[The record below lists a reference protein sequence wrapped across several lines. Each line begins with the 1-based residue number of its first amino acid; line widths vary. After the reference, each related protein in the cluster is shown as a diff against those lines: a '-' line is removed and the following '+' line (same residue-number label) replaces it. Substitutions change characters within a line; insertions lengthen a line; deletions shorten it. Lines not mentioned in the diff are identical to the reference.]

1 MKMRSRIILIAA
13 LLFSTNL
20 LANLSNTITS
30 PADIPVEAFFKNA
43 QFSTM
48 SISPDGKHLAVIY
61 RTGTSDSLAIMD
73 VGLTEVKS
81 NYNFGEFRRI
91 GQVMWPRNDRFIL
104 SYAKFV
110 GFLDSSGEPPVYVA
124 YDLDGKNGRQLTV
137 PLRTSYSIL
146 SMLPNKPNKIL
157 VTKRHAFDEGAVKL
171 FEIDIDKGKEDYIG
185 GEPLKALGIIADSD
199 GNPRVSR
206 VFKDLDDED
215 KLGNFETKIMV
226 KRTPKSDWEVA
237 DLPIFT
243 GIDTKTNLLGFN
255 ADNTIA
261 YVSSDKTTKLPSVYS
276 VNLATWETK
285 LVHEENVSEIS
296 GRGTLYNGALEVL
309 SFSPDYNRT
318 VFLSEDSEMKKI
330 MTQLYVSMGIDD
342 ATSDI
347 RISSFTEDNNKLV
360 FNISS
365 DRDPGVFY
373 LFNRGLDGSTPGI
386 KLLSIANDQLDP
398 AMMAEMKPIQ
408 FTSRDGI
415 TLNGYKVLP
424 TFGEAP
430 YPMIQII
437 HGGPHGPRDYWGW
450 NREAQ
455 FLASRGYAVVSVNFR
470 GSGGYGKAFERSGYK
485 EWGGKM
491 INDMTDATMWMVD
504 NGYADKGRMCVYGGS
519 YGGYGTLQSV
529 VREPDLY
536 KCAIGYVGVYSLHEM
551 KKSGDIVDRESG
563 RKFLDRVLGMD
574 KDLLTEFSPALNV
587 DKIKAELF
595 IAHGREDVRVPMDQY
610 DVLSDNL
617 KRIGKSYKSMIRD
630 EGHGYQQDK
639 NKFDF
644 YRAMEGFFAKNL
656 K

>member
-1 MKMRSRIILIAA
+1 MRRGIILVTL
-13 LLFSTNL
+13 LLF
-20 LANLSNTITS
+20 TINIKAS
-30 PADIPVEAFFKNA
+30 PVNIPVEAFFKNA
-43 QFSTM
+43 KFSDM
-48 SISPDGKHLAVIY
+48 SISPDGKHLAVTY
-61 RTGTSDSLAIMD
+61 DTGTSNSVAIMD
-73 VGLTEVKS
+73 VGLTKVLS
-81 NYNFGEFRRI
+81 NINFGDYMRI
-91 GQVMWPRNDRFIL
+91 GRVYWPRADRFIL
-104 SYAKFV
+104 SYSKFV
-110 GFLDSSGEPPVYVA
+110 GNLDNNGTPPVHVA
-124 YDLDGKNGRQLTV
+124 YDLDGKNGRQLTI
-137 PLRTSYSIL
+137 PQRTRYNIISL
-146 SMLPNKPNKIL
+146 LPNKPNKIL
-157 VTKRHAFDEGAVKL
+157 VTKGHYFDKGAVKL
-171 FEIDIDKGKEDYIG
+171 FEIQIDKGKEDYIG
-185 GEPLKALGIIADSD
+185 GEPLKATSIIADSD
-199 GNPRVSR
+199 GIPRVA
-206 VFKDLDDED
+206 VIFKDLEEEDE
-215 KLGNFETKIMV
+215 LGNVEIFLKV

-237 DLPIFT
+237 NLPILA
-243 GIDTKTNLLGFN
+243 GIDTKVDLLGFN

-261 YVSSDKTTKLPSVYS
+261 YVSSDIKTKVPSIYS
-276 VNLATWETK
+276 VDLMTWETK
-285 LVHEENVSEIS
+285 LVHEEEIS
-296 GRGTLYNGALEVL
+296 AITGRGTLFNGALEAL
-309 SFSPDYNRT
+309 AFSPDYNRT
-318 VFLSEDSEMKKI
+318 VFLSDNSESKKI
-330 MTQLYVSMGIDD
+330 MMQLYASMGIDD
-342 ATSDI
+342 ETSDI
-347 RISSFTEDNNKLV
+347 RITSFTEDGGKLV
-360 FNISS
+360 FNVRS

-373 LFNRGLDGSTPGI
+373 LFNRGIDGSKPNI
-386 KLLSIANDQLDP
+386 RMLSLANEQIDP
-398 AMMAEMKPIQ
+398 SQMAAMKPIKFQ
-408 FTSRDGI
+408 SRDGI
-415 TLNGYKVLP
+415 SLNGYMVLP
-424 TFGEAP
+424 TYGEAP
-430 YPMIQII
+430 FPMIQII
-437 HGGPHGPRDYWGW
+437 HGGPHGARDYWGW

-504 NGYADKGRMCVYGGS
+504 NGYADKERMCVYGGS

-551 KKSGDIVDRESG
+551 KKSGDIVDSKSG

-617 KRIGKSYKSMIRD
+617 KRIGKPYQSMIRD

>member
-1 MKMRSRIILIAA
+1 MRRWIILVA
-13 LLFSTNL
+13 LLLFTINIKASPVNL
-20 LANLSNTITS
+20 
-30 PADIPVEAFFKNA
+30 PVEAFFKNA
-43 QFSTM
+43 KFSDM
-48 SISPDGKHLAVIY
+48 KISPDGKHLAVTY
-61 RTGTSDSLAIMD
+61 DTGTSNSVAIMD
-73 VGLTEVKS
+73 VGLTKVLS
-81 NYNFGEFRRI
+81 NINFGDYMRI
-91 GQVMWPRNDRFIL
+91 GRVYWPRADRFIL
-104 SYAKFV
+104 SYSKFV
-110 GFLDSSGEPPVYVA
+110 GYLDNNGTPPIHVA
-124 YDLDGKNGRQLTV
+124 YDLDGKNGRQLTI
-137 PLRTSYSIL
+137 PQRTRYNIISL
-146 SMLPNKPNKIL
+146 LPNKPNKIL
-157 VTKRHAFDEGAVKL
+157 VTKSHYFDKGAVKL
-171 FEIDIDKGKEDYIG
+171 FEIQIDKGKEDYIG
-185 GEPLKALGIIADSD
+185 GEPLKATSIIADSE
-199 GNPRVSR
+199 GIPRVA
-206 VFKDLDDED
+206 VIFKDLEEEDE
-215 KLGNFETKIMV
+215 LGNVEISLKV

-237 DLPIFT
+237 NLPILA
-243 GIDTKTNLLGFN
+243 GIDTKVGLLGFN

-261 YVSSDKTTKLPSVYS
+261 YVSSDIKTKVPSIYS
-276 VNLATWETK
+276 VDLMTWETK
-285 LVHEENVSEIS
+285 LVHEEEIS
-296 GRGTLYNGALEVL
+296 AITGRGELYNGALEAL
-309 SFSPDYNRT
+309 AFSPDYNRT
-318 VFLSEDSEMKKI
+318 VFLSDDSEMKKI
-330 MTQLYVSMGIDD
+330 MMQLYVSMGMDD
-342 ATSDI
+342 ETSDI
-347 RISSFTEDNNKLV
+347 RISSFTEDGDKLV
-360 FNISS
+360 FNVKS

-373 LFNRGLDGSTPGI
+373 LFNRGFDGSKPNI
-386 KLLSIANDQLDP
+386 RMLSLANEKIDP
-398 AMMAEMKPIQ
+398 SQMATMKPIKFQ
-408 FTSRDGI
+408 SRDGI
-415 TLNGYKVLP
+415 SLNGYMVLP
-424 TFGEAP
+424 TYGEAP
-430 YPMIQII
+430 FPMIQII

-504 NGYADKGRMCVYGGS
+504 NGYADKERMCVYGGS

-551 KKSGDIVDRESG
+551 KKSGDIVDRKSG

-587 DKIKAELF
+587 EKIKAELF

-617 KRIGKSYKSMIRD
+617 KRIGKPYKSMIRD

>member
-1 MKMRSRIILIAA
+1 MRRGIILVTL
-13 LLFSTNL
+13 LLF
-20 LANLSNTITS
+20 TINIKAS
-30 PADIPVEAFFKNA
+30 PVNIPVEAFFKNA
-43 QFSTM
+43 KFSDM
-48 SISPDGKHLAVIY
+48 SISPDGKHLAVTY
-61 RTGTSDSLAIMD
+61 DTGTSNSVAIMD
-73 VGLTEVKS
+73 VGLTKVLS
-81 NYNFGEFRRI
+81 NINFGDYMRI
-91 GQVMWPRNDRFIL
+91 GRVYWPRADRFIL
-104 SYAKFV
+104 SYSKFV
-110 GFLDSSGEPPVYVA
+110 GNLDNNGTPPVHVA
-124 YDLDGKNGRQLTV
+124 YDLDGKNGRQLTI
-137 PLRTSYSIL
+137 PQRTRYNIISL
-146 SMLPNKPNKIL
+146 LPNKPNKIL
-157 VTKRHAFDEGAVKL
+157 VTKGHIFDKGAVKL
-171 FEIDIDKGKEDYIG
+171 FEIEIDKGKEDYIG
-185 GEPLKALGIIADSD
+185 GEPLKAISIIADSD
-199 GNPRVSR
+199 GIPRVA
-206 VFKDLDDED
+206 VIFKDLEEEDE
-215 KLGNFETKIMV
+215 LGNVEIFLKV

-237 DLPIFT
+237 NLPILA
-243 GIDTKTNLLGFN
+243 GIDTKVGLLGFN

-261 YVSSDKTTKLPSVYS
+261 YVSSDIKTKVPSIYS
-276 VNLATWETK
+276 VDLMTWETK
-285 LVHEENVSEIS
+285 LVHEEEIS
-296 GRGTLYNGALEVL
+296 AITGRGTLFNGALEAL
-309 SFSPDYNRT
+309 AFSPDYNRT
-318 VFLSEDSEMKKI
+318 VFLSDNSESKKI
-330 MTQLYVSMGIDD
+330 MMQLYVSMGIDD
-342 ATSDI
+342 ETSDI
-347 RISSFTEDNNKLV
+347 RITSFTEDGGKLV
-360 FNISS
+360 FNVRS

-373 LFNRGLDGSTPGI
+373 LFNRGIDGSKPNI
-386 KLLSIANDQLDP
+386 RMLSLANEQIDP
-398 AMMAEMKPIQ
+398 SQMAAMKPIKFQ
-408 FTSRDGI
+408 SRDGI
-415 TLNGYKVLP
+415 SLNGYMVLP
-424 TFGEAP
+424 TYGEAP
-430 YPMIQII
+430 FPMIQII

-504 NGYADKGRMCVYGGS
+504 NGYADKERMCVYGGS

-551 KKSGDIVDRESG
+551 KKSGDIVDSKSG

-617 KRIGKSYKSMIRD
+617 KRIGKPYQSMIRD

>member
-1 MKMRSRIILIAA
+1 MRRGIILVTL
-13 LLFSTNL
+13 LLF
-20 LANLSNTITS
+20 TINIKAS
-30 PADIPVEAFFKNA
+30 PVNIPVEAFFKNA
-43 QFSTM
+43 KFSDM
-48 SISPDGKHLAVIY
+48 SISPDGKHLAVTY
-61 RTGTSDSLAIMD
+61 DTGTSNSVAIMD
-73 VGLTEVKS
+73 VGLTKVLS
-81 NYNFGEFRRI
+81 NINFGDYMRI
-91 GQVMWPRNDRFIL
+91 GRVYWPRADRFIL
-104 SYAKFV
+104 SYSKFV
-110 GFLDSSGEPPVYVA
+110 GNLDNNGTPPVHVA
-124 YDLDGKNGRQLTV
+124 YDLDGKNGRQLTI
-137 PLRTSYSIL
+137 PQRTRYNIISL
-146 SMLPNKPNKIL
+146 LPNKPNKIL
-157 VTKRHAFDEGAVKL
+157 VTKGHYFDKGAVKL
-171 FEIDIDKGKEDYIG
+171 FEIQIDKGKEDYIG
-185 GEPLKALGIIADSD
+185 GEPLKATSIIADSD
-199 GNPRVSR
+199 GIPRVA
-206 VFKDLDDED
+206 VIFKDLEEEDE
-215 KLGNFETKIMV
+215 LGNVEIFLKV

-237 DLPIFT
+237 NLPILA
-243 GIDTKTNLLGFN
+243 GIDTKVDLLGFN

-261 YVSSDKTTKLPSVYS
+261 YVSSDIKTKVPSIYS
-276 VNLATWETK
+276 VDLMTWETK
-285 LVHEENVSEIS
+285 LVHEEDIS
-296 GRGTLYNGALEVL
+296 AITGRGELFNGALEAL
-309 SFSPDYNRT
+309 AFSPDYNRT
-318 VFLSEDSEMKKI
+318 VFLSDNSESKKI
-330 MTQLYVSMGIDD
+330 MMQLYASMGIDD
-342 ATSDI
+342 ETSDI
-347 RISSFTEDNNKLV
+347 RITSFTEDGGKLV
-360 FNISS
+360 FNVRS

-373 LFNRGLDGSTPGI
+373 LFNRGIDGSKPNI
-386 KLLSIANDQLDP
+386 RMLSLANEQIDP
-398 AMMAEMKPIQ
+398 SQMAAMKPIKFQ
-408 FTSRDGI
+408 SRDGI
-415 TLNGYKVLP
+415 SLNGYMVLP
-424 TFGEAP
+424 TYGEAP
-430 YPMIQII
+430 FPMIQII

-470 GSGGYGKAFERSGYK
+470 GSGGYGKAFERSGHK

-504 NGYADKGRMCVYGGS
+504 NGYADKERMCVYGGS

-551 KKSGDIVDRESG
+551 KKSGDIVDRKSG

-617 KRIGKSYKSMIRD
+617 KRIGKPYQSMIRD

>member
-1 MKMRSRIILIAA
+1 MRRGIILVTL
-13 LLFSTNL
+13 LLF
-20 LANLSNTITS
+20 TINIKAS
-30 PADIPVEAFFKNA
+30 PVNIPVEAFFKNA
-43 QFSTM
+43 KFSDM
-48 SISPDGKHLAVIY
+48 SISPDGKHLAVTY
-61 RTGTSDSLAIMD
+61 DTGTSNSVAIMD
-73 VGLTEVKS
+73 VGLTKVLS
-81 NYNFGEFRRI
+81 NINFGDYMRI
-91 GQVMWPRNDRFIL
+91 GRVYWPRADRFIL
-104 SYAKFV
+104 SYSKFV
-110 GFLDSSGEPPVYVA
+110 GNLDNNGTPPIHVA
-124 YDLDGKNGRQLTV
+124 YDLDGKNGRQLTI
-137 PLRTSYSIL
+137 PQRTRYNIISL
-146 SMLPNKPNKIL
+146 LPNKPNKIL
-157 VTKRHAFDEGAVKL
+157 VTKGHYFDKGAVKL
-171 FEIDIDKGKEDYIG
+171 FEIQIDKGKEDYIG
-185 GEPLKALGIIADSD
+185 GEPLKATSIIADSD
-199 GNPRVSR
+199 GIPRVA
-206 VFKDLDDED
+206 VIFKDLEEEDE
-215 KLGNFETKIMV
+215 LGNVEIFLKV

-237 DLPIFT
+237 NLPILA
-243 GIDTKTNLLGFN
+243 GIDTKVGLLGFN

-261 YVSSDKTTKLPSVYS
+261 YVSSDIKTKVPSIYS
-276 VNLATWETK
+276 VDLMTWETK
-285 LVHEENVSEIS
+285 LVHEEDIS
-296 GRGTLYNGALEVL
+296 AITGRGELFNGALEAL
-309 SFSPDYNRT
+309 AFSPDYNRT
-318 VFLSEDSEMKKI
+318 VFLSDNSESKKI
-330 MTQLYVSMGIDD
+330 MMQLYVSMGIDD
-342 ATSDI
+342 ETSDI
-347 RISSFTEDNNKLV
+347 RITSFTEDGGKLV
-360 FNISS
+360 FNVRS

-373 LFNRGLDGSTPGI
+373 LFNRGIDGSKPNI
-386 KLLSIANDQLDP
+386 RMLSLANEQIDP
-398 AMMAEMKPIQ
+398 SQMAAMKPIKFQ
-408 FTSRDGI
+408 SRDGI
-415 TLNGYKVLP
+415 SLNGYMVLP
-424 TFGEAP
+424 TYGEAP
-430 YPMIQII
+430 FPMIQII
-437 HGGPHGPRDYWGW
+437 HGGPHGARDYWGW

-504 NGYADKGRMCVYGGS
+504 NGYADKERMCVYGGS

-551 KKSGDIVDRESG
+551 KKSGDIVDSKSG

-617 KRIGKSYKSMIRD
+617 KRIGKPYQSMIRD

>member
-1 MKMRSRIILIAA
+1 MRRGIILVTL
-13 LLFSTNL
+13 LLF
-20 LANLSNTITS
+20 TINIKAS
-30 PADIPVEAFFKNA
+30 PVNIPVEAFFKNA
-43 QFSTM
+43 KFSDM
-48 SISPDGKHLAVIY
+48 SISPDGKHLAVTY
-61 RTGTSDSLAIMD
+61 DTGTSNSVAIMD
-73 VGLTEVKS
+73 VGLTKVLS
-81 NYNFGEFRRI
+81 NINFGDYMRI
-91 GQVMWPRNDRFIL
+91 GRVYWPRADRFIL
-104 SYAKFV
+104 SYSKFV
-110 GFLDSSGEPPVYVA
+110 GYLDNKGTPPIHVA
-124 YDLDGKNGRQLTV
+124 FDLDGKNGRQLTI
-137 PLRTSYSIL
+137 PQRTRYNIISL
-146 SMLPNKPNKIL
+146 LPNKPNKIL
-157 VTKRHAFDEGAVKL
+157 VTKGHYFDKGAVKL
-171 FEIDIDKGKEDYIG
+171 FEIQIDKGKEDYIG
-185 GEPLKALGIIADSD
+185 GEPLKATSIIADSD
-199 GNPRVSR
+199 GIPRVA
-206 VFKDLDDED
+206 VIFKDLEEEDE
-215 KLGNFETKIMV
+215 LGNVEIFLKV

-237 DLPIFT
+237 NLPILA
-243 GIDTKTNLLGFN
+243 GIDTKVGLLGFN

-261 YVSSDKTTKLPSVYS
+261 YVSSDIKTKVPSIYS
-276 VNLATWETK
+276 VDLMTWETK
-285 LVHEENVSEIS
+285 LVHEEEIS
-296 GRGTLYNGALEVL
+296 AITGRGELFNGALEVL
-309 SFSPDYNRT
+309 AFSPDYNRT
-318 VFLSEDSEMKKI
+318 VFLSDNSESKKI
-330 MTQLYVSMGIDD
+330 MMQLYVSMGIDD
-342 ATSDI
+342 ETSDI
-347 RISSFTEDNNKLV
+347 RITSFTEDGGKLI
-360 FNISS
+360 FNVRS

-373 LFNRGLDGSTPGI
+373 LFNRGIDGSKPNIRMLSLANEQIDPSQMAAMEPI
-386 KLLSIANDQLDP
+386 KFQ
-398 AMMAEMKPIQ
+398 
-408 FTSRDGI
+408 SRDGI
-415 TLNGYKVLP
+415 SLNGYMVLP
-424 TFGEAP
+424 TYGEAP
-430 YPMIQII
+430 FPMIQII

-504 NGYADKGRMCVYGGS
+504 NGYADKERMCVYGGS

-551 KKSGDIVDRESG
+551 KKSGDIVDRKSG

-587 DKIKAELF
+587 ERIKAELF

-617 KRIGKSYKSMIRD
+617 KRIGKPYQSMIRD